1 MVWQTKKE
9 RDAIAADLIALKKE
23 NAHLNDN
30 MSELEANMLRKNKKQ
45 GFPGGAVGKVQGDFK
60 RIYQDQLRNLLVTLI
75 DYKQSPD
82 TLDVLYAQWQLRNVG
97 FTAIGGTSKDDLHVL
112 NYQFN
117 AGADVGF
124 SMFGDSVLKT
134 SNTIHDELTNSDLRQ
149 ITHLNVNDEELFKDG
164 FFVVIPNKF
173 TYLLGENTVS
183 DWQMI
188 DTYAE
193 QMAMIKA
200 SELHNA
206 KLMRLAYFGWS
217 TNKDITPE
225 QIYSGIENGQTFFKL
240 NADISNSVDDVLTL
254 NNIEVPDRL
263 GSLRDSKG
271 NLMYEMLTN
280 LGVNAIENA
289 KKERMN
295 IHETDA
301 NNQYTE
307 ASGNIY
313 LSPQQRKLDLLNCI
327 SGSKLKAEFNQSAYQ
342 YLIKQDDTNNSSHLD
357 NENEEQ

>member
-1 MVWQTKKE
+1 MPWQSRKKQDE
-9 RDAIAADLIALKKE
+9 LEATLIANQKE
-23 NAHLNDN
+23 IAHLNDN
-30 MSELEANMLRKNKKQ
+30 MSELEANMVRKNKKQ
-45 GFPGGAVGKVQGDFK
+45 PFTGGAVGKVQGDFK

-75 DYKQSPD
+75 DYKQAPD
-82 TLDVLYAQWQLRNVG
+82 TLDILYAQWQLRNVG

-149 ITHLNVNDEELFKDG
+149 ITHLNVHDAELFKDG

-173 TYLLGENTVS
+173 TYLLGEQTVS

-225 QIYSGIENGQTFFKL
+225 QVYNGIENGQTFFKL
-240 NADISNSVDDVLTL
+240 NTDINTSVEDILTL

-313 LSPQQRKLDLLNCI
+313 LSPQQRKLDLLNRI
-327 SGSKLKAEFNQSAYQ
+327 SGSNLTAEFNQSAYQ
-342 YLIKQDDTNNSSHLD
+342 YLIKQDANIDTPKTND
-357 NENEEQ
+357 EREEK

>member
-1 MVWQTKKE
+1 MAWLSRKKQDDLE
-9 RDAIAADLIALKKE
+9 ATIIANQKEIAF
-23 NAHLNDN
+23 LNDN
-30 MSELEANMLRKNKKQ
+30 LSELEASMVRKNKKQ
-45 GFPGGAVGKVQGDFK
+45 PLTGGAVGKIQAEFTK
-60 RIYQDQLRNLLVTLI
+60 IYQDQLRNLLVTLI
-75 DYKQSPD
+75 HYKNAPD
-82 TLDVLYAQWQLRNVG
+82 TLDTLYTQWQLRNTG

-117 AGADVGF
+117 SGADVGF

-134 SNTIHDELTNSDLRQ
+134 SNTIHDELTDHELRQ
-149 ITHLNVNDEELFKDG
+149 ITHLNVNDTELFNDG

-173 TYLLGENTVS
+173 TYLLGEQTVS

-188 DTYAE
+188 NTYAE

-225 QIYSGIENGQTFFKL
+225 QVYNGIENGQTFFKL
-240 NADISNSVDDVLTL
+240 NTDINTSVDDILTL

-263 GSLRDSKG
+263 SSLRDSKG

-313 LSPQQRKLDLLNCI
+313 ISPQQRKLDLLNKI
-327 SGSKLKAEFNQSAYQ
+327 SGANLQAEFNQSAYQ
-342 YLIKQDDTNNSSHLD
+342 YLIKQDTDLD
-357 NENEEQ
+357 NQAANESENL

>member
-1 MVWQTKKE
+1 MPWQSKQE
-9 RDAIAADLIALKKE
+9 QQAIQSQLKQ
-23 NAHLNDN
+23 NAEEIRHLNDN
-30 MSELEANMLRKNKKQ
+30 VSELEYAHIKAKKKSR
-45 GFPGGAVGKVQGDFK
+45 FTGALVGKTEEDFR

-75 DYKQSPD
+75 HYKNAPD
-82 TLDVLYAQWQLRNVG
+82 TLDTLYAQWQLRNVG
-97 FTAIGGTSKDDLHVL
+97 FTAIGGTSKEDLHVL

-117 AGADVGF
+117 SGADVGF

-134 SNTIHDELTNSDLRQ
+134 ENTIHDELTNSDLRQ
-149 ITHLNVNDEELFKDG
+149 ITHLNVNDVELFKSG
-164 FFVVIPNKF
+164 YFVVIPNKF
-173 TYLLGENTVS
+173 TYLLGEQTVS

-188 DTYAE
+188 DTYAA

-225 QIYSGIENGQTFFKL
+225 QIYTGIENGQTFFKV
-240 NADISNSVDDVLTL
+240 NKDINSDVGDLLSLSNID
-254 NNIEVPDRL
+254 VPDRL

-313 LSPQQRKLDLLNCI
+313 LSPQQRKLDLLNKI
-327 SGSKLKAEFNQSAYQ
+327 SGATLKAEFNQNAYQ
-342 YLIKQDDTNNSSHLD
+342 YLIKQGEDTVETEED
-357 NENEEQ
+357 NG

>member
-1 MVWQTKKE
+1 MAWQSKKE
-9 RDAIAADLIALKKE
+9 KDAIEAQLIANQKE
-23 NAHLNDN
+23 IAHLNDN
-30 MSELEANMLRKNKKQ
+30 VSELEHDMVRRNKKQ
-45 GFPGGAVGKVQGDFK
+45 TFTGASVGKVEGDFK
-60 RIYQDQLRNLLVTLI
+60 KIYQDQLRNLLVTLI
-75 DYKQSPD
+75 DYKNAPD
-82 TLDVLYAQWQLRNVG
+82 TLDILYAQWQLRNVG

-149 ITHLNVNDEELFKDG
+149 ITHLNVNDTELFKSG

-173 TYLLGENTVS
+173 TYLIGENTVS
-183 DWQMI
+183 DWTMI
-188 DTYAE
+188 DAYAE

-225 QIYSGIENGQTFFKL
+225 QVYNGIENGQTFFKL
-240 NADISNSVDDVLTL
+240 NTDINTSVDDILTL

-313 LSPQQRKLDLLNCI
+313 ISPQQRKLDLLNRV
-327 SGSKLKAEFNQSAYQ
+327 SGSNMKAEFNQSAYQ
-342 YLIKQDDTNNSSHLD
+342 YLIKQDTDITD
-357 NENEEQ
+357 NIPDKESEE